1 MDKILAR
8 YNELIAL
15 IEKYNQEYYVN
26 NISAISDYEY
36 DQLYKEL
43 VKLEETTPEII
54 ITTSPT
60 RFVGDVDNSLVG
72 SDKKIEHQIRMYS
85 LENSYSRDDIIEFI
99 DKVKKVVNATVKKIE
114 FVIEPKIDGAAVSI
128 RYKGGVL
135 VEAATRGDGVIG
147 EDILDNI
154 KSLGVLPVT
163 IEDKGEVII
172 RGEAYMPISTFNKL
186 NIEREAEGETLFA
199 NPRNAAA
206 GSLKL
211 LDSSKVA
218 SRGLKLFLY
227 SLDLGRRFDNH
238 FDDLKY
244 LKDLGFPV
252 NENCFKFS
260 ETDDIMD
267 AIFEI
272 EKIRDELDDTLNNKL
287 DYELDGAVVKV
298 NDYAIRDELGHTSKY
313 PRFAISYKYKSES
326 VRTKLLSVTF
336 QVGRTGAITP
346 VAELVSVQ
354 LSGSVIARAT
364 LHNNDEIKRLN
375 IRIGDTVII
384 EKGGEVIPK
393 IISVDRDVLNI
404 DGREI
409 EIPTVCPVCGY
420 ALANDVSGVKGYCIN
435 RECPAIV
442 QGGILHFAS
451 RDAMDI
457 KGFGVKV
464 VEQFLEHDLIKDIS
478 DIYKLDRKKIL
489 KLEGFQSQSVDNLLE
504 AIEQSKTQP
513 FHRVLYGLGIKH
525 VGRTAT
531 KLIIKQFG
539 DIDTIM
545 KATEEDI
552 SAIYGIGVGSAS
564 TLVSFFKD
572 EINIKIVDQLR
583 SNGLKFEKEPDLLN
597 KTALDRTFVITGKL
611 SHEREYFKDL
621 IESYGARVSSSVS
634 KNTDYLLAGSDAGS
648 KLKKALELDVK
659 VIDENELNIILTGSR

>member
-8 YNELIAL
+8 YKELIAL
-15 IEKYNQEYYVN
+15 IEKYNQEYYVK

-43 VKLEETTPEII
+43 TQLEEANPEII
-54 ITTSPT
+54 IRTSPT
-60 RFVGDVDNSLVG
+60 QFVGDIDNNLVS

-85 LENSYSRDDIIEFI
+85 LENSYSREDIIEFI
-99 DKVKKVVNATVKKIE
+99 DKVKKVVSANVKSIE

-128 RYKGGVL
+128 KYSGGVL

-154 KSLGVLPVT
+154 KSLGVLPES
-163 IEDKGEVII
+163 IEDKGDVII

-186 NIEREAEGETLFA
+186 NIEREAEGKTLFA

-211 LDSSKVA
+211 LDSVKVA

-227 SLDLGRRFDNH
+227 SVDLGRKNSNH

-244 LKDLGFPV
+244 LEESGFPV
-252 NENCFKFS
+252 NENYFKFS

-267 AIFEI
+267 AIFKV
-272 EKIRDELDDTLNNKL
+272 EKIRDGL

-326 VRTKLLSVTF
+326 ARTKLLSVTF

-346 VAELVSVQ
+346 VAELVPVS

-364 LHNNDEIKRLN
+364 LHNNDEIKRLGV
-375 IRIGDTVII
+375 RIGDTVII

-393 IISVDRDVLNI
+393 IISVDRDIFNA
-404 DGREI
+404 DSREI
-409 EIPTVCPVCGY
+409 EVPTVCPVCNST
-420 ALANDVSGVKGYCIN
+420 LTNDISGVKGYCIN

-442 QGGILHFAS
+442 QGNILHFGS

-457 KGFGVKV
+457 KGFGVRI
-464 VEQFLEHDLIKDIS
+464 VEQFLEHNIIKDIS
-478 DIYKLDRKKIL
+478 DIYNLDRKEIL

-504 AIEQSKTQP
+504 AIEQSKSQP
-513 FHRVLYGLGIKH
+513 FHRVLYGIGIKNI
-525 VGRTAT
+525 GRTAT
-531 KLIIKQFG
+531 KLIVKQFG

-545 KATEEDI
+545 KATEEEI
-552 SAIYGIGVGSAS
+552 SSIYGIGIGSAS
-564 TLVSFFKD
+564 ILVNFFKD
-572 EINIKIVDQLR
+572 DINMKIVDRLR
-583 SNGLKFEKEPDLLN
+583 SSGLKFEKEPDLLN
-597 KTALDRTFVITGKL
+597 KTALDKSFVITGKL
-611 SHEREYFKDL
+611 SHERQYFKDL

-634 KNTDYLLAGSDAGS
+634 KNTDYLLAGTDAGS
-648 KLKKALELDVK
+648 KLKKALELGVK
-659 VIDENELNIILTGSR
+659 VIDENELNTILSGCS

>member
-1 MDKILAR
+1 MDKKIAR
-8 YNELIAL
+8 YKELIAL
-15 IEKYNQEYYVN
+15 IEKYNQDYYVN
-26 NISAISDYEY
+26 NISDIDDYEY

-43 VKLEETTPEII
+43 TKLEEDYPEII
-54 ITTSPT
+54 ISTSPT
-60 RFVGDVDNSLVG
+60 QRVGDVDDNLVT

-99 DKVKKVVNATVKKIE
+99 DKVKKVVNATVKNIE

-128 RYKGGVL
+128 KYRDGVL
-135 VEAATRGDGVIG
+135 VEAATRGNGVIG

-154 KSLGVLPVT
+154 KSLGVLPKM
-163 IEDKGEVII
+163 IEDKGEIII

-227 SLDLGRRFDNH
+227 SIDLGRKNSNH

-244 LKDLGFPV
+244 LAELGFPV
-252 NENCFKFS
+252 NENIFKFS

-272 EKIRDELDDTLNNKL
+272 EKIRDDLDETLNNKL

-326 VRTKLLSVTF
+326 ATTKLLSVTF

-346 VAELVSVQ
+346 VAELEPVQ

-364 LHNNDEIKRLN
+364 LHNNDEIKRLGVK
-375 IRIGDTVII
+375 IGDTVII

-393 IISVDRDVLNI
+393 IISVDRSVENI
-404 DGREI
+404 ESQEI
-409 EIPTVCPVCGY
+409 EIPTVCPVCGE
-420 ALANDVSGVKGYCIN
+420 ALANDISGVKGYCVN
-435 RECPAIV
+435 RLCPAIV
-442 QGGILHFAS
+442 QGGITHFAS

-457 KGFGVKV
+457 KGFGVRI
-464 VEQFLEHDLIKDIS
+464 VEQFLEHNIIKDIS
-478 DIYKLDRKKIL
+478 DIYHLDRKAIL
-489 KLEGFQSQSVDNLLE
+489 KLEGFQTQSVDNLLE
-504 AIEQSKTQP
+504 AIEQSKSQP
-513 FHRVLYGLGIKH
+513 FHRVLYGIGIKNI
-525 VGRTAT
+525 GRTAT
-531 KLIIKQFG
+531 KLIVKQFG

-545 KATEEDI
+545 KATEDDI
-552 SAIYGIGVGSAS
+552 SAIYGIGIGSAS
-564 TLVSFFKD
+564 ILVNFFKD
-572 EINIKIVDQLR
+572 DINMKIVDRLR
-583 SNGLKFEKEPDLLN
+583 SSGLKFEKETDLLN
-597 KTALDRTFVITGKL
+597 KTALDKSFVITGKL
-611 SHEREYFKDL
+611 SQGREYFKDL

-634 KNTDYLLAGSDAGS
+634 KNTDYLLAGDDAGS
-648 KLKKALELDVK
+648 KLKKALELGVK
-659 VIDENELNIILTGSR
+659 VIDENELSTILAGQ